1 MEENKNIEPEQPA
14 ENIPKGIIP
23 SQENMLPEAAIIT
36 EPHTEEME
44 VHHHTHASHGKKKWK
59 SYFWEFL
66 MLFLAVFCGFLAE
79 YKLEHVIEQQREKQ
93 YMQSLVYDLANDTA
107 NLNAGF
113 PLKEGRVQ
121 AIDSIFLFF
130 ELNPDVKIMPGAV
143 YRLMQR
149 STWDRHYR
157 RNSTTIDQLK
167 NAGGMRLIRK
177 KDIADSIAAYDL
189 QWQRAEF
196 WKVAYIANQEAG
208 KSLIQKIFNA
218 NDLLSSYRNNSTGQ
232 SIAAKITDSLV
243 ISINTVFLNE
253 YLNFLNHQKT
263 TTIQDKQGYKRLEES
278 AARLIE
284 LIKKEYHLN

>member
-1 MEENKNIEPEQPA
+1 MTENTAEEHFDIPTNIQS
-14 ENIPKGIIP
+14 ENPPDEITPTANTEAITQN
-23 SQENMLPEAAIIT
+23 QET
-36 EPHTEEME
+36 ENME
-44 VHHHTHASHGKKKWK
+44 VHHHAHHDGKKNWK
-59 SYFWEFL
+59 TYFWEFL

-130 ELNPDVKIMPGAV
+130 ELNPDVKIMPGTI